1 MLYLLAQDIDF
12 YQAKAFEKKMNRK
25 GNFLYRKQRLKIK
38 RK

>member
-1 MLYLLAQDIDF
+1 MIYIFGTGFDF